1 MASHVFVVDS
11 ALKRTQV
18 KVSPGKYLREV
29 LEEACK
35 SRKLDPDSYT
45 LKTQNNKPVDLS
57 QQFRL
62 SGLSPGAKLQLT
74 QASKS
79 TGVVSVAL
87 QLPESE
93 GGRLQD
99 KFPSTTSLWL
109 VLRKFEDAV
118 AGQPPRKLNLTQRA
132 VPSNQSSGS
141 GRLEYEQP
149 VLNVMGRNLDT
160 FSDLQKSLGQLG
172 FNSGTILLRM
182 SFQSSG
188 RPLEEAMK
196 EIERYFSAAEASGVS
211 AGAGQRTT
219 QNAEGAHAAADGN
232 MESVPEAEAENAAVP
247 KEDEAGPEPA
257 EPVLDRTED
266 ADTPMTHTVQ
276 DDVIASSSETQAAPQ
291 TSSSSSAPSNVVNGI
306 SVFRPPSSSTP
317 AAALHEEDPTT
328 FEPTVEH
335 AKAHQA
341 DLERRGKNKRLL
353 STKEEQD
360 QAAAQQAKLDS
371 IQKVNVRV
379 RYPDQSSIQTTI
391 GADDTSADL
400 YAKIMGTL
408 AHAPEPFELR
418 YFDSKNQHHVLPS
431 STTKRMIKD
440 FGISGNS
447 LVTMTWSP
455 EASLEARKPPC
466 LRPEYYTVAQDL
478 KVELQ
483 TQQAAGEENHRSAMA
498 KKDVS
503 STATSG
509 KASGDIESKL
519 KKFMG
524 FGKK

>member
-1 MASHVFVVDS
+1 MASHVFVIDS

-35 SRKLDPDSYT
+35 ARKLDPDSYT
-45 LKTQNNKPVDLS
+45 LKAQNNKPIDLS

-79 TGVVSVAL
+79 TGVVNVAL
-87 QLPESE
+87 QLPDSE

-118 AGQPPRKLNLTQRA
+118 AGQPPRKLNLTQRG
-132 VPSNQSSGS
+132 VPPDQSTGS

-149 VLNVMGRNLDT
+149 VLNVMGRNLET

-172 FNSGTILLRM
+172 FNSGSVLLRM
-182 SFQSSG
+182 SYRNNGQ
-188 RPLEEAMK
+188 PLEEAMK
-196 EIERYFSAAEASGVS
+196 EIGQYFSAADSALPAVS
-211 AGAGQRTT
+211 AVGSTT
-219 QNAEGAHAAADGN
+219 QETRAAHAAANGN
-232 MESVPEAEAENAAVP
+232 TESVPDADANTESNSA
-247 KEDEAGPEPA
+247 PEPA
-257 EPVLDRTED
+257 EPTSDVVSGLDATT
-266 ADTPMTHTVQ
+266 AHTVEK
-276 DDVIASSSETQAAPQ
+276 DHLASASETPLPKQPSPAQ
-291 TSSSSSAPSNVVNGI
+291 SRPSNVVNGI

-317 AAALHEEDPTT
+317 AAALHEEDPKT
-328 FEPTVEH
+328 FEPTIEH

-371 IQKVNVRV
+371 IHQVGVRV
-379 RYPDQSSIQTTI
+379 RYPDQSSIKTSIT
-391 GADDTSADL
+391 ADDTSADL
-400 YAKIMGTL
+400 YARIMGTL

-418 YFDSKNQHHVLPS
+418 YFDTKNQHHILPN
-431 STTKRMIKD
+431 STVKRMIKD

-447 LVTMTWSP
+447 LVTMTWAP
-455 EASLEARKPPC
+455 DASLEARQPPC
-466 LRPEYYTVAQDL
+466 LKPEYYNVAQDL

-483 TQQAAGEENHRSAMA
+483 SQQAAGEENHRSAMA
-498 KKDVS
+498 KKD
-503 STATSG
+503 TASAPSAG
-509 KASGDIESKL
+509 KGSGDIESKL
-519 KKFMG
+519 KRFMG